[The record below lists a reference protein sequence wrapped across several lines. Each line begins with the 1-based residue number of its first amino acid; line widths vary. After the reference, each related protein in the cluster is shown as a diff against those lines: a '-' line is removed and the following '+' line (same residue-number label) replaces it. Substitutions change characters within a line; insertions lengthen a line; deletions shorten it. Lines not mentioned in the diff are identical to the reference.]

1 MGFQDPAGNLLR
13 AVYQQ
18 LPVVHPGE
26 NGNPCIRADREQVP
40 DLRLSNKGFFG
51 TIPEL
56 DIGACDGF
64 QLVGIYVF
72 VTVQYGLSA
81 TEWEDFPAF
90 IQKDIEI
97 V

>member
-1 MGFQDPAGNLLR
+1 MGFNDSPGNLLR

-18 LPVVHPGE
+18 LSVIHPGE
-26 NGNPCIRADREQVP
+26 NGNPGIRADREQVS
-40 DLRLSNKGFFG
+40 DLRLCHKGLFG
-51 TIPEL
+51 TIPKL
-56 DIGACDGF
+56 DVGSLNGF
-64 QLVGIYVF
+64 QLVGINIF

>member
-1 MGFQDPAGNLLR
+1 MGFQDPTGDLLR
-13 AVYQQ
+13 AVNQQ

-26 NGNPCIRADREQVP
+26 NGNSGIRTDREQVS
-40 DLRLSNKGFFG
+40 DLRLCNKGLFG
-51 TIPEL
+51 TIPKL
-56 DIGACDGF
+56 DVAACDGF
-64 QLVGIYVF
+64 QLVGINIF